1 VGLTV
6 NGTSGTAATALSV
19 AQTGAATAMSVT
31 TSNTGTGLAL
41 TSSSTGTGQ
50 TITLTNTSGT
60 QAAGLSI
67 TRNGGGGTTT
77 DLLNLTNTAGTVT
90 TALKIVGTFTNVLDS
105 PTVDISN
112 AGVISGATGLTSSG
126 TITFS
131 GLASAGIVTNTAGGV
146 LGTTST
152 VPVANGG
159 TGIASYTIGDLI
171 YASGATTLS
180 KLADVALGSCLI
192 SQGVGVAPTWGACG
206 STNIVQVPG
215 STAQNTITP
224 TAASVVGL
232 TVNGTSSTA
241 ATALNVLQAGAATA
255 LSVTTSNTGT
265 GLAITSSSSGTGQAI
280 SLTNTTGTQ
289 AAGLSITRNGG
300 GGTTTDLLNL
310 TNTAG
315 TVTTAL
321 KVVGTYT
328 NLLDTPTVDISNAG
342 ILSGATGISSSGT
355 ITFSGLSSAGIVTNT
370 AGGVL
375 GTVTTVPVANGGTG
389 LASYTIGDLLYA
401 SGATTLSKLAAVAGG
416 SCLISQGVGVAP
428 IWGACG
434 TGNLVQ
440 VPTSTAQ
447 NTITPTTASVVALTV
462 NGTSSTAATA
472 LNVIQAG
479 AATALNVTTSNTG
492 TGLAITSSSTGSGE
506 TITLTNT
513 TGTQAAGF
521 SITRN
526 GSGGTTTDLLNLT
539 NTLGTVTTALKIVGT
554 FTNILDSP
562 TVDISNAGVIS
573 GATGLTSSGTITFS
587 GLSSAGIVTNT
598 AGGVL
603 GTTTTVPVANGGTG
617 LASYTIGD
625 LLYASGATTIAKLA
639 DVAAGSCLNSG
650 GVGVAPTWGTCGAG
664 ISIVGT
670 YSTTNTAAGGAT
682 IVGNTITFQ
691 DASATAPGMV
701 GTGTQTFAGAKTF
714 NGSVTLAATQTI
726 TLIGNVTG
734 SRPGSPTAGM
744 LYYDTTT
751 NQLVQW
757 NGTKWVSAPRIST
770 RIIAPSNAS
779 QTAKDSADVVLTG
792 TADQTLINTALT
804 AAAGG
809 TVYIL
814 EGTVTVTGSISVPN
828 NTTLSGAGSGTLITI
843 PNTFNANINMITNTT
858 TGGAGTGVTIRDM
871 QLDGN
876 MANQTAGNMF
886 GIYMNGMGAI
896 GATALTGVPGA
907 KINNL
912 WVKDFKG
919 TTFTNSSS
927 LGGAINLT
935 NSFNT
940 SVSNSV
946 LTATVNKSSTSVYLS
961 ASSNNTFTGNNIHGT
976 YTGIYLFDSSN
987 NNFNGNTVARS
998 PDYGVNIEG
1007 ASTAN
1012 TFVGNTF
1019 IDGAETI
1026 VIWGANSANNVI
1038 TGNTFE
1044 DTNNFISRFIE
1055 VQSANN
1061 TITGNSFLFD
1071 PAVPQEGVTLS
1082 ASTSKYNTV
1091 SGNTFSGAFN
1101 AIAIWSNASY
1111 NNVSNNN
1118 IIMTNTGT
1126 TASSEAIILN
1136 STHHNTITNNTITNP
1151 GGAADNNGI
1160 YLTSNA
1166 DSNIITGNSIT
1177 DSSASTTNYAIN
1189 IFASTCDSNYLSNN
1203 LLGTGSINDVG
1214 TGTIYGGQ
1222 VDNSNNFLIQPT
1234 GNVELLKSG
1243 VTSGNLK
1250 VGTVDIMPT
1259 ITTSVKSTSS
1269 GTFAAKVD
1277 YTTATAPQDVTA
1289 ADFNGDG
1296 KVDMAVSNTSS
1307 TSVSVFINNGNG
1319 TFATKVDYTTG
1330 SSPQGITSA
1339 DFNNDGYPDI
1349 AVANNASTTI
1359 SIFINSGTGTF
1370 AAKVD
1375 YATNANPIGITT
1387 ADFNSD
1393 GYPDLAV
1400 GNNGAGAGTTTSVF
1414 INNGNGTFATKAD
1427 YTTGTSPQ
1435 GITSADFNGDGKPD
1449 LAVVNNTS
1457 LTISILMNTGTGTFA
1472 AKVDYATGTSPKDI
1486 TAGDFNGDGKLDLAI
1501 ASFSSVISVYI
1512 NNGSGIFAAKVDYA
1526 AGTSPR
1532 GITAD
1537 DFNGDGTLDIAAAN
1551 SSNTSM
1557 SVFIN
1562 NGNGTFATKADYTTG
1577 TTPFGVVSADFNN
1590 DDFPDLAFANNGST
1604 SVSVFMNIVSGGF
1617 NSSTTTQFSPK
1628 AAVISDSGKVGLLVQ
1643 GASSSDNIFQA
1654 QDSTGKLLASID
1666 GVGRLTVSGGSVYQA
1681 QLAQDQQLA
1690 FATKVDYTS
1699 GTSPNSIDAAD
1710 VSGDGKP
1717 DFVTTNSGSA
1727 LASVFI
1733 NSGLGS
1739 GQFGASPP
1747 TATTKVDYTTGNGPG
1762 GANLADVNNDGKMD
1776 MLVSNYNS
1784 TTVSVFINNSNGAGQ
1799 FGASPPTANPVKV
1812 DYATGTNPFTKKTTD
1827 INGDGYADIIVS
1839 NFNGGGAGTVSV
1851 LRNNGNGT
1859 FAAKVDYSIGTAA
1872 RGLAISDVN
1881 NDGKPDVVV
1890 TNESANT
1897 MSVLLN
1903 IGSGA
1908 FAGSVTTYA
1917 TGTTPYAVDMAD
1929 VNNDGFPDA
1938 LIANHGTTTASVL
1951 LNDGDGTFATKV
1963 DYTVGSAPNTVNA
1976 ADMNNDGKPDMIVG
1990 NGTSNTV
1997 SVLLNDGTGAFVSKS
2012 DFAVATGP
2020 AGVAVADVNGDGKRD
2035 IMAVGY
2041 GAGGVSILINA
2052 STAKADPTTKGTLS
2066 VTTADRGSG
2075 GLYIQGSLDQAA
2087 DYLVIQD
2094 STGTDLLS
2102 VDSAGTLTASQLIV
2116 TGDAI
2121 LGKTSVSLA
2130 GTATVNGVCQSGS
2143 DIDAATGVTRQLVA
2157 CSAAPNDYAEMYPTE
2172 TNVEAGDIVA
2182 TTPNL
2187 LTYEASGADAETGIV
2202 HSMGTKQ
2209 ISILKKAVVGD
2220 SAIGIVS
2227 TAPYQTIGKDVP
2239 ISSHRMPIAL
2249 NGRVPVKVNNEGGT
2263 IAAGDQLALSSV
2275 PGYATKAT
2283 VAGKT
2288 IAIALEPFDGTS
2300 GSIMAYVQ
2308 TGYYT
2313 PPMDD
2318 VLQGSDLSITGNATI
2333 AGNLS
2338 VGGNI
2343 NVLGAITTSS
2353 LTVTDSVAVQGNL
2366 VVEGDIEVRNITI
2379 NGHIVTAGNAPAI
2392 SLGVAA
2398 GQVAVNQNQLVATVD
2413 GNDSAGT
2420 VSVTTGS
2427 QNLANGVLAHISFAE
2442 AFNGSYKVVLSASN
2456 DPAGLLR
2463 VHTVKTATGF
2473 DIVANDI
2480 VTAQTQYTFDYIVLG
2495 ATTTP

>member
-1 VGLTV
+1 
-6 NGTSGTAATALSV
+6 
-19 AQTGAATAMSVT
+19 
-31 TSNTGTGLAL
+31 
-41 TSSSTGTGQ
+41 
-50 TITLTNTSGT
+50 
-60 QAAGLSI
+60 
-67 TRNGGGGTTT
+67 
-77 DLLNLTNTAGTVT
+77 
-90 TALKIVGTFTNVLDS
+90 
-105 PTVDISN
+105 
-112 AGVISGATGLTSSG
+112 
-126 TITFS
+126 
-131 GLASAGIVTNTAGGV
+131 
-146 LGTTST
+146 
-152 VPVANGG
+152 
-159 TGIASYTIGDLI
+159 
-171 YASGATTLS
+171 
-180 KLADVALGSCLI
+180 
-192 SQGVGVAPTWGACG
+192 VGVAPTWGACG

-513 TGTQAAGF
+513 SGTQAAGF

-562 TVDISNAGVIS
+562 TVDISNAGILS
-573 GATGLTSSGTITFS
+573 GATGITSSGTITFS

-650 GVGVAPTWGTCGAG
+650 GVGVAPTWGACGSG
-664 ISIVGT
+664 VTTVGT

-757 NGTKWVSAPRIST
+757 NGTKWVSDRSPAT
-770 RIIAPSNAS
+770 KIIAPSNAS

-828 NTTLSGAGSGTLITI
+828 NTTLSGAGKGTLITI
-843 PNTFNANINMITNTT
+843 PNTFNANLNVITNTT
-858 TGGAGTGVTIRDM
+858 TGGAGTGVTIRDL

-876 MANQTAGNMF
+876 MNNQTAGNMF
-886 GIYMNGMGAI
+886 GVYMDGMGAI
-896 GATALTGVPGA
+896 GATALTGLPGA

-912 WVKDFKG
+912 WIKDFKG

-1111 NNVSNNN
+1111 NNVSSNN

-1126 TASSEAIILN
+1126 TASSQAIMLS

-1151 GGAADNNGI
+1151 GGSTDNNGI

-1203 LLGTGSINDVG
+1203 LLGTGSINDAG
-1214 TGTIYGGQ
+1214 TGTIYAGQ
-1222 VDNSNNFLIQPT
+1222 VDSTNNYTIQPAGT
-1234 GNVELLKSG
+1234 IELMKDVTSDLVVSTAASG
-1243 VTSGNLK
+1243 VDILSANNTTKNVQIGN
-1250 VGTVDIMPT
+1250 GTVMPT
-1259 ITTSVKSTSS
+1259 TTKSVKSTSS
-1269 GTFAAKVD
+1269 GTFNAKVD
-1277 YTTATAPQDVTA
+1277 YTTATGPRGTVS

-1296 KVDMAVSNTSS
+1296 KADLAVTNEASN
-1307 TSVSVFINNGNG
+1307 SVSVFLNNGNGTFAAKADYGTGNSSAPRGITSADFNGDGYLDIAVARSGTGNIGVFINNGNG
-1319 TFATKVDYTTG
+1319 TFATQVSTTVG
-1330 SSPQGITSA
+1330 TTPTGITAADFNGDGKPDLAVTNNGLTTASVLLNSGTGTFPSVSSTLTTATGPFAITSA
-1339 DFNNDGYPDI
+1339 DFSGDGKPDLAVTNNG
-1349 AVANNASTTI
+1349 ST
-1359 SIFINSGTGTF
+1359 SMSVFINSGTGTF

-1375 YATNANPIGITT
+1375 
-1387 ADFNSD
+1387 S
-1393 GYPDLAV
+1393 
-1400 GNNGAGAGTTTSVF
+1400 
-1414 INNGNGTFATKAD
+1414 
-1427 YTTGTSPQ
+1427 TTGGNPQ
-1435 GITSADFNGDGKPD
+1435 GITSGDFNKDGKPD
-1449 LAVVNNTS
+1449 LAVSSVSASNVSIFLNSGSGIFPGTASSTATAGTS
-1457 LTISILMNTGTGTFA
+1457 
-1472 AKVDYATGTSPKDI
+1472 ATGVI
-1486 TAGDFNGDGKLDLAI
+1486 TADFNGDGYPDLATANLVATI
-1501 ASFSSVISVYI
+1501 SVI
-1512 NNGSGIFAAKVDYA
+1512 
-1526 AGTSPR
+1526 P
-1532 GITAD
+1532 
-1537 DFNGDGTLDIAAAN
+1537 
-1551 SSNTSM
+1551 
-1557 SVFIN
+1557 N
-1562 NGNGTFATKADYTTG
+1562 NGNGTFGTKVDYATTNTSKELTSGDFNSDGFPDIAATNYFSNTG
-1577 TTPFGVVSADFNN
+1577 TAI
-1590 DDFPDLAFANNGST
+1590 
-1604 SVSVFMNIVSGGF
+1604 SVFINIVSSGF
-1617 NSSTTTQFSPK
+1617 TSSTTTQLTAK
-1628 AAVISDSGKVGLLVQ
+1628 QAIISDSGKVGLLVQ
-1643 GASSSDNIFQA
+1643 GANVSDNIFQA
-1654 QDSTGKLLASID
+1654 QSSSGQLLASID
-1666 GVGRLTVSGGSVYQA
+1666 GTGRLTVGGGPVYQV

-1690 FATKVDYTS
+1690 FNTKVDYTS

-1717 DFVTTNSGSA
+1717 DFVTTNSGTN

-1747 TATTKVDYTTGNGPG
+1747 AATTRVDYTTGAGPG
-1762 GANLADVNNDGKMD
+1762 GANIADVNNDGKMD
-1776 MLVSNYNS
+1776 MIVSNYNS

-1799 FGASPPTANPVKV
+1799 FGAAPPTANPVKV
-1812 DYATGTNPFTKKTTD
+1812 DYATGTNPFNKKTSD

-1859 FAAKVDYSIGTAA
+1859 FAAKVDYSIGAAA
-1872 RGLAISDVN
+1872 RGIAISDVN
-1881 NDGKPDVVV
+1881 NDGRPDVVV
-1890 TNESANT
+1890 TNETTNT

-1908 FAGSVTTYA
+1908 FAGSVTTYG

-1929 VNNDGFPDA
+1929 VNNDGYPDA

-2012 DFAVATGP
+2012 DFAVAAGP

-2035 IMAVGY
+2035 IMAVGF
-2041 GAGGVSILINA
+2041 GGGTVSVLINA
-2052 STAKADPTTKGTLS
+2052 STTATSPLTKGTLS
-2066 VTTADRGSG
+2066 VTTADGSSG
-2075 GLYIQGSLDQAA
+2075 GLYIQGSVGQTADLLRIQNSSGNELFSVAA
-2087 DYLVIQD
+2087 DGLVTTKQLVIRSGQVGSVYEDRSLVIDNAVGSSQNIIGLSVAGTERATIRFD
-2094 STGTDLLS
+2094 SSGSLVLSGSGASGLYLNWDAGTGGVFVGSSTTKNNLTINGTGTTCTLGAGAGATSCTSDGRLKNIVGDATGNLEKLMQIQPTYFTWKDPTRDQGVNLGLIAQDVQAQFPQFVITDANGNLALDYAALVTPLIGAVQEQQAEIEALGTS
-2102 VDSAGTLTASQLIV
+2102 VTTANLNVSGGATIGNLTV
-2116 TGDAI
+2116 TGDA
-2121 LGKTSVSLA
+2121 T
-2130 GTATVNGVCQSGS
+2130 
-2143 DIDAATGVTRQLVA
+2143 
-2157 CSAAPNDYAEMYPTE
+2157 
-2172 TNVEAGDIVA
+2172 
-2182 TTPNL
+2182 
-2187 LTYEASGADAETGIV
+2187 
-2202 HSMGTKQ
+2202 
-2209 ISILKKAVVGD
+2209 
-2220 SAIGIVS
+2220 
-2227 TAPYQTIGKDVP
+2227 
-2239 ISSHRMPIAL
+2239 
-2249 NGRVPVKVNNEGGT
+2249 
-2263 IAAGDQLALSSV
+2263 
-2275 PGYATKAT
+2275 
-2283 VAGKT
+2283 
-2288 IAIALEPFDGTS
+2288 
-2300 GSIMAYVQ
+2300 
-2308 TGYYT
+2308 
-2313 PPMDD
+2313 
-2318 VLQGSDLSITGNATI
+2318 
-2333 AGNLS
+2333 
-2338 VGGNI
+2338 
-2343 NVLGAITTSS
+2343 
-2353 LTVTDSVAVQGNL
+2353 VQGNL
-2366 VVEGDIEVRNITI
+2366 AVEGDVEVRNITV
-2379 NGHIVTAGNAPAI
+2379 NGHIITSGNAPLVVIGTAV
-2392 SLGVAA
+2392 GQAAVNDAAPVAA
-2398 GQVAVNQNQLVATVD
+2398 VD

-2427 QNLANGVLAHISFAE
+2427 QNLANGILAHISFAE